1 MDPMG
6 FGPRWIGTTGS
17 VLLTLPQTER
27 NMTMNMKTTS
37 IAVFSLVAG
46 SSFAVASVEYGQNV
60 TGNVIFGSGNANGGF
75 TTTRSSGL
83 EIGIRGKLR
92 FDAANNPQNIYNSN
106 GDGSY
111 TFAAGNPPTGF
122 GFDPGNPTTPIWNF
136 DWSVNTDFDGSAG
149 GKTVDAYTYQLGMDA
164 DASMGTNF
172 MTFDFITAGVAAP
185 FWDHSFGNNSTAA
198 NSGAEAGDLAT
209 YNALAGANNI
219 VQNSWSYEFFNSS
232 SPLSSFDPT
241 VVGNYE
247 IYIAAFDGLTEIG
260 RTTITID
267 VVPTPGS
274 LALLGLGGITVTRRR
289 RA

>member
-1 MDPMG
+1 
-6 FGPRWIGTTGS
+6 
-17 VLLTLPQTER
+17 
-27 NMTMNMKTTS
+27 MNAKTTC
-37 IAVFSLVAG
+37 IAVLSLVAT
-46 SSFAVASVEYGQNV
+46 SSFAVASIEYDQNV

-122 GFDPGNPTTPIWNF
+122 SWDAGNPTTPIWNF
-136 DWSVNTDFDGSAG
+136 DWSVNTDFDGSS
-149 GKTVDAYTYQLGMDA
+149 GKSVSDYTYQIGMDA

-172 MTFDFITAGVAAP
+172 MTFDLITSGGTTL
-185 FWDHSFGNNSTAA
+185 WDHSFGTNSTGANAGSEAGDIPTYDALTAA
-198 NSGAEAGDLAT
+198 N
-209 YNALAGANNI
+209 NI
-219 VQNSWSYEFFNSS
+219 AQNSWNYEFFNSS
-232 SPLSSFDPT
+232 GPLMSFDPNDA
-241 VVGNYE
+241 GSYE
-247 IYIAAFDGLTEIG
+247 IYIAAFDGVNEIG

-267 VVPTPGS
+267 IVPAPGS